1 MKNRRS
7 RCSRHGNLWLWRH
20 LEEWGRTMDWGTDL
34 SRYFY
39 PLSPL
44 GGGGLWNLCAAEG
57 TADPG
62 NQNDN
67 DDKGS
72 CYLLIDLLPAVC
84 LLPTWLQ
91 STRMGPSN
99 KLLLILR
106 TPSQWGRN
114 LDPSVT
120 SEMEKSRAL
129 NSLKTLSC
137 LGRPFPVQVAVG
149 GGLA

>member
-1 MKNRRS
+1 M
-7 RCSRHGNLWLWRH
+7 
-20 LEEWGRTMDWGTDL
+20 
-34 SRYFY
+34 
-39 PLSPL
+39 

-67 DDKGS
+67 DDKSS

-99 KLLLILR
+99 NLLLILR
-106 TPSQWGRN
+106 TPWQWGRN

-120 SEMEKSRAL
+120 SEMEKSRVL

-137 LGRPFPVQVAVG
+137 LGRLLG
-149 GGLA
+149 GGLARSPRAECCVPFGRTLDVAKPQIPHPPNGQRVPALATSPRC

>member
-1 MKNRRS
+1 MEIFGFGDIWKNGVEQWTGGQT
-7 RCSRHGNLWLWRH
+7 CPDIFIPFPH
-20 LEEWGRTMDWGTDL
+20 L
-34 SRYFY
+34 
-39 PLSPL
+39 
-44 GGGGLWNLCAAEG
+44 GGGLWNLCAAEG

-137 LGRPFPVQVAVG
+137 LGRPLPVQVAVG